1 MTDGM
6 HKATARKLEQQR
18 KFLSHMRNTTS
29 IASACRKSGFSH
41 STVTNWMNDDIEFRR
56 TFDKLKAEQK
66 VRKGIVTKDDD
77 LVYDQDK
84 DLPDPMPFGE
94 WRQHYLGRPVTDA
107 QKAIIR
113 AYEDKTNRHI
123 FVLGPTGMGK
133 DTTAGDLLLKEVTQ
147 DRGLR
152 TAWIMETEP
161 LSRRRI
167 AERLVPYLTDQK
179 VYTFQPRGP
188 GTSRPEG
195 SLITDFGPFQW
206 KKGMVDPNGNSIE
219 ATTWTKNEVYFIRSQ
234 APEADPNLW
243 ATGMGGK
250 IYGSRIDL
258 LVCSD
263 LFTREN
269 QRSPVTMDEQ
279 YYWLLGTI
287 DSRLDDQGRV
297 VFIGTRAKKGDNYER
312 LMDRFVGS
320 APVVFQDGYYV
331 KYANGVATVIIPA
344 IQVDDEGEEASYWPE
359 RFSLESYVKFPN
371 GEREEIN
378 YRTYTAEKVLE
389 YEKRVAVKVEGLWER
404 RERDPDVFQTIMQQ
418 NPPTDHSGDFTDETL
433 GAADDDLRSWD
444 VAFPHELIVVGV
456 DPARTGGAA
465 YFVWAVDRKNQTI
478 TAVDYFWGQRLG
490 ITGIKNRLVQAPIA
504 KWHPLALCYETNRE
518 AWVLEDPEVA
528 RMIKDFG
535 VQIIRHHTNQNR
547 NNQVI
552 GVPSLSFYMRSQII
566 RFPSQTAE
574 DRRRTQ
580 MVKDHFKSWDA
591 AEVGTRT
598 KSGQGGH
605 YPDDIAMA
613 AWAGFVK
620 ALELMERGVAKSKRN
635 MPVPAA
641 VMRRWQRHRAAAGER
656 EYVRS
661 RENPMRAGD
670 ERKAMPTNGEAV
682 TMLIGQEN

>member
-1 MTDGM
+1 MTGL
-6 HKATARKLEQQR
+6 HKATARKLESQKR
-18 KFLSHMRNTTS
+18 FIEAMRTSTS
-29 IASACRKSGFSH
+29 IAEAARKIGVARP
-41 STVTNWMNDDIEFRR
+41 TVNKWM
-56 TFDKLKAEQK
+56 
-66 VRKGIVTKDDD
+66 VDD
-77 LVYDQDK
+77 LEFANIVENLKKAQRKQRLVLNKGEGLIYDPDK
-84 DLPDPMPFGE
+84 ELPEETDFE
-94 WRQHYLGRPVTDA
+94 TWRRRYLGRPVTEA
-107 QKAIIR
+107 QQALIR

-123 FVLGPTGMGK
+123 FMLGPTGMGK

-147 DRGLR
+147 DRALR

-167 AERLVPYLTDQK
+167 AERLVPYLTDPK
-179 VYTFQPRGP
+179 VYTFQPQGP
-188 GTSRPEG
+188 DTSRPEA
-195 SLITDFGPFQW
+195 SLIEDYGPFQW
-206 KKGMVDPNGNSIE
+206 KRGMSDPDGNTVE

-269 QRSPVTMDEQ
+269 QRSPITMDEQ

-287 DSRLDDQGRV
+287 DSRLDDRGRV
-297 VFIGTRAKKGDNYER
+297 VFIGTRAKKNDNYER
-312 LMDRFVGS
+312 LMDRFIGS

-344 IQVDDEGEEASYWPE
+344 IQLDDEGNESSYWPE
-359 RFSLESYVKFPN
+359 RFALESFVEFPN
-371 GEREEIN
+371 GEREQIN
-378 YRTYTAEKVLE
+378 YQDYSADKVLE
-389 YEKRVAVKVEGLWER
+389 YEKRGAVKVEGLWER

-418 NPPTDHSGDFTDETL
+418 NPPADHSGDFTDETL
-433 GAADDDLRSWD
+433 DAAEDHDRSWD
-444 VAFPHELIVVGV
+444 VAYPNELLVVGV

-465 YFVWAVDRKNQTI
+465 NFVWAVNRKEQTI

-504 KWHPLALCYETNRE
+504 KWQPIALCYETNRE
-518 AWVLEDPEVA
+518 AWVLEDPEVT
-528 RMIKDFG
+528 RMVKDFG

-580 MVKDHFKSWDA
+580 MVKDQFKAWDA

-605 YPDDIAMA
+605 NPDDIAMA

-620 ALELMERGVAKSKRN
+620 ALELLERGVAKSRRN

-641 VMRRWQRHRAAAGER
+641 VMRRWKKHREAAYER
-656 EYVRS
+656 DYVKS
-661 RENPMRAGD
+661 RENPMRSGD
-670 ERKAMPTNGEAV
+670 ERKALPTNYEAV
-682 TMLIGQEN
+682 TMLIGQER